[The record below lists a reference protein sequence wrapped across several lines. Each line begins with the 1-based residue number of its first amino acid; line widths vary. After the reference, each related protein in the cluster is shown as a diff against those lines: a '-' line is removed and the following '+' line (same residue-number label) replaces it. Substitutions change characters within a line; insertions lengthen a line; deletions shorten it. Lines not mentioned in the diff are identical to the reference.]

1 MQPGDIVYYK
11 ADPLLWGKLWVRG
24 VTSDGRLECE
34 AVHPDPDGTYP
45 KAEFS
50 GHEVELW
57 DRAKTT
63 A

>member
-24 VTSDGRLECE
+24 VEDGQLVCE
-34 AVHPDPDGTYP
+34 AVHKDADGTHATEKFGP
-45 KAEFS
+45 
-50 GHEVELW
+50 HELELW